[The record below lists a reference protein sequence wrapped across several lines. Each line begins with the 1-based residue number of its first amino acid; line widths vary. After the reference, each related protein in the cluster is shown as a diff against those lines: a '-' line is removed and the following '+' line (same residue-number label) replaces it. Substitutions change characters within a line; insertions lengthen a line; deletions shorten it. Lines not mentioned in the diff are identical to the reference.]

1 MTRPLAEATRSH
13 PAGLPAVNEP
23 RAVLI
28 ANALKAVSRRARTP
42 RGVFIASGA
51 APERR
56 WQHLFAWAIVASFFA
71 VVAVP
76 NLVAGVYL
84 AFVASDQYATETRFA
99 LRGGEP
105 SVLDQFGGLLGFAA
119 ANRAQD
125 SLIVVDYIRSR
136 GMVEAVDKKLD
147 LRKLFAPDG
156 VDPLS
161 RFNPKRSDEELLR
174 YWRRHVDATIES
186 MSGIVTVVV
195 RAFTAADSL
204 AIARAVSAQS
214 EKLVNDLSERA
225 RNDALRQ
232 ARAELGR
239 AKDRLQDRIAAMR
252 DVRNAEGILD
262 TAKTT
267 EAMTRMLSELRL
279 DLIRMQ
285 QNYDAQRR
293 TIAADAPQLRVLEA
307 QIVSMRD
314 QIRELERQMTGG
326 ASTAAL
332 SGAMGRFNVVELEKH
347 VAEQQYMAAAAAY
360 ERARVELDT
369 QNVYLASFLTPVLAQ
384 EALYPKRLW
393 LMTIVALLTLAL
405 WGAGV
410 GAAVMV
416 RNHVAV

>member
-1 MTRPLAEATRSH
+1 MTHPLAEATRSH

-28 ANALKAVSRRARTP
+28 ANALKAVSRRARAP

-51 APERR
+51 VPERR

-76 NLVAGVYL
+76 NIVAGVYL

-186 MSGIVTVVV
+186 MSGIITVVV

-214 EKLVNDLSERA
+214 ETLVNDLSERA

-416 RNHVAV
+416 RNHVAT

>member
-1 MTRPLAEATRSH
+1 MTHPLAEATRSH

-28 ANALKAVSRRARTP
+28 ANALKAVSRRARAP

-51 APERR
+51 VPERR

-76 NLVAGVYL
+76 NIVAGVYL

-186 MSGIVTVVV
+186 MSGIITVVV

-214 EKLVNDLSERA
+214 ETLVNDLSERA

-347 VAEQQYMAAAAAY
+347 VAEQQYMAAAAGY

-416 RNHVAV
+416 RNHVAT

>member
-1 MTRPLAEATRSH
+1 MTQPLADATRPRPTGLTV
-13 PAGLPAVNEP
+13 AGEP

-42 RGVFIASGA
+42 RGVFVSSGA

-56 WQHLFAWAIVASFFA
+56 WQHLFAWVIVTSFFA

-84 AFVASDQYATETRFA
+84 AFFASDQYATETRFA

-105 SVLDQFGGLLGFAA
+105 SVLDQVGGLLGMAA

-136 GMVEAVDKKLD
+136 SMVEAVDKSLD
-147 LRKLFAPDG
+147 LRRLFARDD
-156 VDPLS
+156 VDFLS
-161 RFNPKRSDEELLR
+161 RFNPMLPDEDLLR
-174 YWRRHVDATIES
+174 YWRRHVDANIES
-186 MSGIVTVVV
+186 MSGIITVVV
-195 RAFTAADSL
+195 RAFTPADSL
-204 AIARAVSAQS
+204 AIAHAVSAQS
-214 EKLVNDLSERA
+214 EKLVNELSERA

-232 ARAELGR
+232 ARGELGR
-239 AKDRLQDRIAAMR
+239 AKDVLQDRITAMR

-262 TAKTT
+262 TAKTS

-279 DLIRMQ
+279 ELIRMQ

-314 QIRELERQMTGG
+314 QIRDLERQMTGG
-326 ASTAAL
+326 QASAAL
-332 SGAMGRFNVVELEKH
+332 SGAMGRFNMAQLEKH
-347 VAEQQYMAAAAAY
+347 VAEQQYMAAAGGY
-360 ERARVELDT
+360 ERARVELET
-369 QNVYLASFLTPVLAQ
+369 QNIYLASFLTPVLAQ

-393 LMTIVALLTLAL
+393 LMTIVLLITLAL
-405 WGAGV
+405 WSGGV